1 MAHPN
6 LILDRYEPIG
16 TAGTGGF
23 GTVQI
28 AWDPRIQR
36 KVAIKT
42 IQLTEQDAYRA
53 ALPGAQAVAQAGRGQ
68 AVGGDA
74 VAVDVSTADRWHG
87 IQPWNE
93 FLEEDI
99 RAGFD
104 ESDQGFEPEAYH
116 ALAHLPGLDEARTA
130 AMLSDPRIV
139 TVFDFEVRGQTAY
152 LIMEYVEGITLT
164 KIMREYADWLTLDV
178 VAAVFD
184 AVAGALTTAHEGG
197 VLHLD
202 IKPDNIMVNAKGEV
216 KVTDFGLATLA
227 DASGAGTTGGGT
239 IGYMPLEQMRRE
251 HLDARTD
258 EWSLAAVTYE
268 MLTGEN
274 PFLVKTLDEA
284 EAAIE
289 DAELVLP
296 SLCWENIDEQIDDVM
311 FYALDP
317 DRDERYESV
326 ADFAEE
332 ADKFLGDPISGKS
345 QLAAIVEDALE
356 LADEPDDAYDEASLE
371 LEGATAS
378 AGAFG
383 FFKSLFNR
391 DKLPSK
397 APELPSAQNAMPL
410 DYPNEDD
417 LSGNEEGL
425 SPQAAPKSER
435 TARKPLRDKVSAPVR
450 GFLSRAF
457 AAAASA
463 GVALFA
469 ATNITPLEA
478 FGSGQFAVVAAIAI
492 AAAVLAIVR
501 PHLGALVSFV
511 LLAVAMF
518 MHNAVVPAIVLLIA
532 LAAWWYFIARDS
544 AGASNVALAAPILGA
559 VGGAPV
565 VPLLAGAALRPVQ
578 AVATTAFSAVIALA
592 LGSLG
597 SQSLLGWDAMSH
609 WLMGDLNASALFGS
623 LVTKS
628 STWLIVGC
636 SLVASFAQALLSMQR
651 KRWMEIVGLVL
662 AVALMGMALVVVFGP
677 TLQAIVP
684 LAAGFA
690 ALLAVMV

>member
-1 MAHPN
+1 
-6 LILDRYEPIG
+6 
-16 TAGTGGF
+16 
-23 GTVQI
+23 
-28 AWDPRIQR
+28 
-36 KVAIKT
+36 
-42 IQLTEQDAYRA
+42 
-53 ALPGAQAVAQAGRGQ
+53 
-68 AVGGDA
+68 
-74 VAVDVSTADRWHG
+74 
-87 IQPWNE
+87 
-93 FLEEDI
+93 
-99 RAGFD
+99 
-104 ESDQGFEPEAYH
+104 
-116 ALAHLPGLDEARTA
+116 
-130 AMLSDPRIV
+130 
-139 TVFDFEVRGQTAY
+139 
-152 LIMEYVEGITLT
+152 
-164 KIMREYADWLTLDV
+164 
-178 VAAVFD
+178 
-184 AVAGALTTAHEGG
+184 
-197 VLHLD
+197 
-202 IKPDNIMVNAKGEV
+202 
-216 KVTDFGLATLA
+216 
-227 DASGAGTTGGGT
+227 
-239 IGYMPLEQMRRE
+239 
-251 HLDARTD
+251 
-258 EWSLAAVTYE
+258 
-268 MLTGEN
+268 
-274 PFLVKTLDEA
+274 
-284 EAAIE
+284 
-289 DAELVLP
+289 
-296 SLCWENIDEQIDDVM
+296 M

-457 AAAASA
+457 AAAVSA

-492 AAAVLAIVR
+492 A
-501 PHLGALVSFV
+501 
-511 LLAVAMF
+511 
-518 MHNAVVPAIVLLIA
+518 NAVVPAIVLLIA

-651 KRWMEIVGLVL
+651 KRWMDIVGLVL